1 MPMDRPWHEMTAL
14 ALGAG
19 IGAGR
24 IDALELTQHFLE
36 RIREQ
41 DPDHR
46 IYLTRTEERALGEAA
61 AARARARAG
70 ARRSPLD
77 GVPISWKDC
86 YDVAGVVTTGG
97 SPLLLENI
105 PERDAALVRRAT
117 NRGLVCLGK
126 TNLPDFAF
134 SGLGINPHFG
144 TPANPFDADVARIP
158 GGSSAGAAVSLARGL
173 AGAAMGS
180 DTGGSVRIPAA
191 WNGLVGLKTT
201 FGLLATQGMTPLG
214 PSLDSAGPLTRDV
227 ADANALLAL
236 LADRAPADL
245 EGAGLAGR
253 RLAVAQGVVWQDLE
267 PGVAQALEAGLER
280 LSRAGAEIVEEGV
293 VEFDEATEVLARRGS
308 YLSAEAYALWGELVE
323 SAPDKV
329 FRPIAERM
337 RLGLE
342 MSAAQSEG
350 VRIALTRIGERLHER
365 MAGFDAFLCPTVPIS
380 PPPIAELEPGGEAYL
395 AANNLALRNTR
406 LGNFL
411 YCSALTLPC
420 GEDGRGLP
428 VGLMLMAPPFA
439 ENRLLRLGQAIETA
453 LLD

>member
-1 MPMDRPWHEMTAL
+1 MDRLWHEMTAL

-19 IGAGR
+19 IGSGR
-24 IDALELTQHFLE
+24 IDPVELTQHFLE

-46 IYLTRTEERALGEAA
+46 IYLTRTEDRALGEAA

-70 ARRSPLD
+70 TRRALLD

-86 YDVAGVVTTGG
+86 YDVAGVATTGG
-97 SPLLLENI
+97 SPLLAENI
-105 PERDAALVRRAT
+105 PERDAALVGRAT

-144 TPANPFDADVARIP
+144 TPANPFDADLPRIP
-158 GGSSAGAAVSLARGL
+158 GGSSAGAAVSVARGL
-173 AGAAMGS
+173 GSAALGS

-191 WNGLVGLKTT
+191 RNGLVGLTTT
-201 FGLLATQGMTPLG
+201 FGLLSTRGLTPLS

-245 EGAGLAGR
+245 EGAGLEGR
-253 RLAVAQGVVWQDLE
+253 RLARAQGVVWQDLE
-267 PGVAQALEAGLER
+267 PGVARALEAAIER
-280 LSRAGAEIVEEGV
+280 LARAGAEIVEERV
-293 VEFDEATEVLARRGS
+293 VEFDQATELLDRKGS
-308 YLSAEAYALWGELVE
+308 YVSAEAYALWGELIE

-342 MSAAQSEG
+342 ISAAQSEG
-350 VRIALTRIGERLHER
+350 VRIALARISERLHGR
-365 MAGFDAFLCPTVPIS
+365 MASFDALLCPTVAIS

-395 AANNLALRNTR
+395 AANNRALRNTR

-411 YCSALTLPC
+411 NCSALTLPC

-439 ENRLLRLGQAIETA
+439 ENRLLHLGKAIEAA